1 MPSSGSNSY
10 DDLLLIEEQRK
21 EKESSGSLSPF
32 TYLCIAL
39 IIALFGLIVLY
50 SSSYGKALSE
60 GHPHYF
66 YFIRNAIAAASGLIA
81 GSLFSTINLKKVKKA
96 YIVFMPL
103 SLISLILQLIPGFS
117 SGYSL
122 SIGGHELLSAPSFG
136 LFALIFIIA
145 GLFPDESDETRSYLL
160 PSVIIALYL
169 LLILFTGGIGW
180 YVLSVIITILSLRVK
195 GVRIS
200 ALILLFLFAFVILA
214 GAVFIDYSLL
224 SPVAFSLFPV
234 SDSELYNQAL
244 IASRSAIAEGGIAG
258 SGLGRGIYKLG
269 TLSSPES
276 TFIFASLSEEMGLVG
291 TLWTIFLFV
300 LIGILG
306 CRSCLRSVRKKDRS
320 AGVIAIGLSFS
331 MVLCAFASM
340 AYAAGVLP
348 FPGILMPFFSYGI
361 FGEFLSVFSAVILYR
376 FIYVSGREGRYEKK

>member
-60 GHPHYF
+60 
-66 YFIRNAIAAASGLIA
+66 RNAIAAASGLVA

-103 SLISLILQLIPGFS
+103 SLISLILQLIPGFA

-234 SDSELYNQAL
+234 SDPEVLTQGVRTRPCSPQPAARLWIVRSPWY
-244 IASRSAIAEGGIAG
+244 SRG
-258 SGLGRGIYKLG
+258 S
-269 TLSSPES
+269 SD
-276 TFIFASLSEEMGLVG
+276 
-291 TLWTIFLFV
+291 
-300 LIGILG
+300 
-306 CRSCLRSVRKKDRS
+306 SVSQYHEPVQCVDD
-320 AGVIAIGLSFS
+320 L
-331 MVLCAFASM
+331 L
-340 AYAAGVLP
+340 L
-348 FPGILMPFFSYGI
+348 
-361 FGEFLSVFSAVILYR
+361 
-376 FIYVSGREGRYEKK
+376 

>member
-66 YFIRNAIAAASGLIA
+66 YFIRNAIAAASGLVA

-103 SLISLILQLIPGFS
+103 SLISLILQLIPGFA

-122 SIGGHELLSAPSFG
+122 SIGGHELL
-136 LFALIFIIA
+136 
-145 GLFPDESDETRSYLL
+145 SYLL

-234 SDSELYNQAL
+234 SDPELYNQAL

-306 CRSCLRSVRKKDRS
+306 YRSCLRSVRKKDRS

>member
-66 YFIRNAIAAASGLIA
+66 YFIRNAIAAASGLVA

-122 SIGGHELLSAPSFG
+122 SIGGHELLSAPSFS
-136 LFALIFIIA
+136 F
-145 GLFPDESDETRSYLL
+145 D
-160 PSVIIALYL
+160 
-169 LLILFTGGIGW
+169 
-180 YVLSVIITILSLRVK
+180 
-195 GVRIS
+195 S
-200 ALILLFLFAFVILA
+200 AAR
-214 GAVFIDYSLL
+214 
-224 SPVAFSLFPV
+224 
-234 SDSELYNQAL
+234 
-244 IASRSAIAEGGIAG
+244 ASR
-258 SGLGRGIYKLG
+258 KLPA
-269 TLSSPES
+269 SPK
-276 TFIFASLSEEMGLVG
+276 I
-291 TLWTIFLFV
+291 WQ
-300 LIGILG
+300 
-306 CRSCLRSVRKKDRS
+306 
-320 AGVIAIGLSFS
+320 
-331 MVLCAFASM
+331 
-340 AYAAGVLP
+340 
-348 FPGILMPFFSYGI
+348 
-361 FGEFLSVFSAVILYR
+361 
-376 FIYVSGREGRYEKK
+376 RE